1 MVNRTNLTDRQIQIL
16 KMRSMAM
23 SQTEIALELGTT
35 KSNISI
41 IEGQAKANIERA
53 KNTMKIVKMLQ
64 ASIWIDIE
72 PNTDIYEI
80 PGIIFAEAD
89 KKNIWIPK
97 GGPSVLAF
105 IEKQVR
111 DRLRERK
118 VLEKIEIG
126 ITDKGD
132 ILIN

>member
-1 MVNRTNLTDRQIQIL
+1 
-16 KMRSMAM
+16 M
-23 SQTEIALELGTT
+23 SQTEIALELGTS
-35 KSNISI
+35 KSNVSI
-41 IEGQAKANIERA
+41 IEGQAKTNIERA
-53 KNTMKIVKMLQ
+53 KNTMKMVKILQ

-80 PGIIFAEAD
+80 PGIIFAEAN

-105 IEKQVR
+105 MEKNVR

-118 VLEKIEIG
+118 VLEKIVIG